1 MKTTNVIPMTRPVDD
16 LDVMVRLCNSPKQQE
31 RRQQKR
37 KQTRRSM
44 RNRMMAL
51 HAVLVSAGVGMGL
64 MAGFLIF

>member
-37 KQTRRSM
+37 TQTRRSM

-51 HAVLVSAGVGMGL
+51 HAILVSAGVGMGL